1 MKDDIDEENEKMINN
16 KHEDDKNIED
26 IKDNIKD
33 TKKKIDENLSK
44 EEKKLE
50 SQLNSFKDYI
60 NKLKNMSK
68 EEFIKDT
75 LRFVKYDE

>member
-16 KHEDDKNIED
+16 KHEDDKD
-26 IKDNIKD
+26 IKD

-44 EEKKLE
+44 KEKKLE

-60 NKLKNMSK
+60 NRLKNMSK

>member
-16 KHEDDKNIED
+16 KHEDDKDIED
-26 IKDNIKD
+26 IKD